1 TNPAFKEVL
10 SRIESHEEC
19 RNLPMISFLILPM
32 QRVTRLPLLMDTICQ
47 KTPKDS
53 AKYENC
59 KQALKEVSKVH
70 SQVIPVTSRGK
81 WIFPKR
87 IVLLSIFK
95 TLSNLE
101 GFQCDFLALQPFPLV
116 SSSRWL
122 VKRGELMAYVED
134 TGLFSKRTSKQQL
147 YFFLF
152 NDVLI
157 ITKKK

>member
-10 SRIESHEEC
+10 SRIESHKDC

-59 KQALKEVSKVH
+59 KQALKEVSKV
-70 SQVIPVTSRGK
+70 SPAGTGCAQGRAPQQC
-81 WIFPKR
+81 
-87 IVLLSIFK
+87 LS
-95 TLSNLE
+95 S
-101 GFQCDFLALQPFPLV
+101 GAALWPFPLV

-122 VKRGELMAYVED
+122 VKRGELTMYVED
-134 TGLFSKRTSKQQL
+134 TGLFSKRTSKQQV

>member
-10 SRIESHEEC
+10 SRIESHEDC

-70 SQVIPVTSRGK
+70 SQVIPETWAK
-81 WIFPKR
+81 ALFP
-87 IVLLSIFK
+87 
-95 TLSNLE
+95 LE
-101 GFQCDFLALQPFPLV
+101 NHRLWGLQCDFLALQPFPLV

-122 VKRGELMAYVED
+122 VKRGELTAYVED
-134 TGLFSKRTSKQQL
+134 TGLFSKRTSKQQV

>member
-10 SRIESHEEC
+10 SRIESHEDC

-70 SQVIPVTSRGK
+70 SQVIPVL
-81 WIFPKR
+81 F
-87 IVLLSIFK
+87 SIFK
-95 TLSNLE
+95 KVSIFE
-101 GFQCDFLALQPFPLV
+101 GLQCDFLALKPFPLV

-122 VKRGELMAYVED
+122 LKRGELTTYVED
-134 TGLFSKRTSKQQL
+134 TGLFSKRTSKQQV